1 MAPDSDQSYLIMR
14 VSPNGRASAF
24 QADDASSIP
33 ATRSRVSWRSDPTRL
48 PVEEEIAG
56 LNPAGTATKFQ
67 RGESFTRGLKLKA
80 EEALLKLVLALGH
93 SIECAALGGPA
104 CTCGKVGRLR
114 DAHGEACSL
123 LREAGHL
130 K

>member
-1 MAPDSDQSYLIMR
+1 MAPDSDQSYLTMR

-56 LNPAGTATKFQ
+56 LNPAGTAMLQ
-67 RGESFTRGLKLKA
+67 IVRVWCRDSV
-80 EEALLKLVLALGH
+80 VLIWYQDG
-93 SIECAALGGPA
+93 
-104 CTCGKVGRLR
+104 VMRR
-114 DAHGEACSL
+114 DLSVL
-123 LREAGHL
+123 FSYN
-130 K
+130 